1 MKIEM
6 CSTDFK
12 ASQDGGSGFSLVHFN
27 LYVDT
32 ENVQHIDIKK
42 QQLLLSCKIGLYPI
56 LLKSS
61 NSTKKLHYH
70 CHTSAG
76 YHNCCTDHVFLQS
89 DTKYRYILDGIEYY
103 RQLYSQLSKMFLS
116 EQQLSVCLKMT
127 NTCSICPAIV
137 ISDLGTLFLDS
148 WSSKVAIT
156 PLLSLWSQNGFL
168 PVNKPNKFKN
178 LKYTSIRSV

>member
-12 ASQDGGSGFSLVHFN
+12 ASQDGGSGFSLVH
-27 LYVDT
+27 LYVQIQRML
-32 ENVQHIDIKK
+32 QHIDIQK
-42 QQLLLSCKIGLYPI
+42 QQLLLSCKIGLYLI
-56 LLKSS
+56 LLKSCIIIA
-61 NSTKKLHYH
+61 TLQLQD
-70 CHTSAG
+70 
-76 YHNCCTDHVFLQS
+76 YHNCCTDHVLVQS

-127 NTCSICPAIV
+127 NTCSICPAII

-168 PVNKPNKFKN
+168 PVNKLNKFKN